1 MAAATEVSG
10 HLPANP
16 AETTFPYLRP
26 LALTSGSDAAVLVA
40 AGSALP
46 LAGPG
51 MAFSAC
57 EVALR
62 EAAAGITRGLLPAP
76 ELLRWRD
83 GLNQTTRA
91 RIDARLD
98 LLARPRPPLDLGA
111 GTVLDFSRTAVM
123 GVLNVTPDSFSD
135 GGRFTDLDEA
145 LAAGRAMA
153 AAGAA
158 IVDVGGE
165 STRPGAREL
174 PVADEIARVL
184 PVIEGLAGCGAA
196 LSVDTRHAAV
206 MAAAAGAGVALI
218 NDVSALTGDPESLSV
233 AADSGLPV
241 VLMHMRGRPENM
253 QKNPRYDDVL
263 LDVFDYLEGRVGA
276 CVAAGIPRHKLIV
289 DPGLGFGKT
298 GAHNLELLRGLTIFH
313 GLGCP
318 LLVGASRKSFVGA
331 LTGTVEPAA
340 RLAGSLAAAL
350 GAAGQ
355 GAHILRV
362 HDVAET
368 VAALALTG
376 TASEAL

>member
-1 MAAATEVSG
+1 MDAASEVFG
-10 HLPANP
+10 RPPPNP
-16 AETTFPYLRP
+16 AESTRPYIRP
-26 LALTSGSDAAVLVA
+26 LALTSGSDAAALVA
-40 AGSALP
+40 AGAALP
-46 LAGPG
+46 LAGSG
-51 MAFSAC
+51 MAYAAC
-57 EVALR
+57 EVVLR
-62 EAAAGITRGLLPAP
+62 EAGGEITRGQLPAA

-83 GLNQTTRA
+83 GLNATTQA

-98 LLARPRPPLDLGA
+98 LLALPRPPLDLGA
-111 GTVLDFSRTAVM
+111 GAVLDFSRTAVM

-135 GGRFTDLDEA
+135 GGRFAHVNDA

-158 IVDVGGE
+158 IIDVGGE

-174 PVADEIARVL
+174 PVADEISRVL
-184 PVIEGLAGCGAA
+184 PVIEGLADCGAA

-206 MAAAAGAGVALI
+206 MAAAAEAGAVLI

-233 AADSGLPV
+233 AAGSGLPV
-241 VLMHMRGRPENM
+241 VLMHMQGRPENM
-253 QKNPRYDDVL
+253 QENPRYDDVL
-263 LDVFDYLEGRVGA
+263 LDVFDFLDARVGA
-276 CVAAGIPRHKLIV
+276 CLAAGIPRHNLIV

-298 GAHNLELLRGLTIFH
+298 GAHNLELLRGLAVFH

-355 GAHILRV
+355 GAHIVRA

-368 VAALALTG
+368 VAALAVTG
-376 TASEAL
+376 AR